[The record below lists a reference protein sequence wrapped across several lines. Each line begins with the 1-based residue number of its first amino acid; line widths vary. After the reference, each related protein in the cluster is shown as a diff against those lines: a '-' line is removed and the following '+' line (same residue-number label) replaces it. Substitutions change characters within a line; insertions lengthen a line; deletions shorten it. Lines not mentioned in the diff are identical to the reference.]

1 MSYVWK
7 LLEHTRVASYQLSVS
22 NEITFVIFTTS
33 GKTTYNWPNANK
45 GCVIVSRIHIVTDS
59 TSDLSK
65 DEIIAN
71 DIHVVPLTI
80 QIDGETFVD
89 GVDVQPDTF
98 LELMK
103 NSKNLPKSSQPA
115 TGKFKELYDVL
126 GKNGDRII
134 SIHMTGGMSGT
145 YESARQAASMSDSD
159 VTVIDSRFIAIGL
172 AIQIREAI
180 RLRKEGAS
188 VEEIVKRLEVVRDNT
203 NLFVVVDTLENLIKG
218 GRIGKGKGMIGS
230 LLNIKPI
237 ASLENG
243 EYTPVSKARS
253 YKQVINYLFNQFQED
268 TAGKQ
273 VKAVG
278 ISHADGLKTMGNSL
292 IGLIESTGFK
302 DVEIKF
308 TSPIISTHT
317 GRGAIGFIYFAE

>member
-103 NSKNLPKSSQPA
+103 NSKIFLKVLNQQLGNLKNYMMCLEKME
-115 TGKFKELYDVL
+115 TELFPY
-126 GKNGDRII
+126 I
-134 SIHMTGGMSGT
+134 
-145 YESARQAASMSDSD
+145 
-159 VTVIDSRFIAIGL
+159 
-172 AIQIREAI
+172 
-180 RLRKEGAS
+180 
-188 VEEIVKRLEVVRDNT
+188 
-203 NLFVVVDTLENLIKG
+203 
-218 GRIGKGKGMIGS
+218 
-230 LLNIKPI
+230 
-237 ASLENG
+237 
-243 EYTPVSKARS
+243 
-253 YKQVINYLFNQFQED
+253 
-268 TAGKQ
+268 
-273 VKAVG
+273 
-278 ISHADGLKTMGNSL
+278 
-292 IGLIESTGFK
+292 
-302 DVEIKF
+302 
-308 TSPIISTHT
+308 
-317 GRGAIGFIYFAE
+317 